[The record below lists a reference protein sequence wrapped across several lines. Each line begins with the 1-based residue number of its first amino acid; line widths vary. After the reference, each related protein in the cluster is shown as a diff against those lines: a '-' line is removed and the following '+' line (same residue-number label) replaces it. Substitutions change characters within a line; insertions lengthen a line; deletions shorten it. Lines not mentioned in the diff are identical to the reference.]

1 MQSPVTRLI
10 ITVAISEKKKI
21 QLGRT
26 SPVEIPLSFLGLV
39 VVVMVIVISAMIG
52 GFSSVDLV

>member
-10 ITVAISEKKKI
+10 ITVAISEKKKKI

-26 SPVEIPLSFLGLV
+26 SPVEIPLSFSGLV
-39 VVVMVIVISAMIG
+39 VVVMVIVTSVMTA
-52 GFSSVDLV
+52 GFS

>member
-26 SPVEIPLSFLGLV
+26 SPVEIPLSFSGLV
-39 VVVMVIVISAMIG
+39 VVVMVIVTSAMIA
-52 GFSSVDLV
+52 GFS